1 MVVAIAI
8 EMNRPCEIGAR
19 AELLDLL
26 LEQQR
31 IGAEVDEFL
40 ACDQTRDD
48 LIDVAVEQRLATG
61 EHDDWG
67 PTFIDGIKTLVDAQ
81 ALIEDRVGVIDLAT
95 ACTSEVA
102 AKQRFQHQDQRIPPY
117 TLQVLSDDIGAYAD
131 RLAQR
136 DGHEAPSSEVIE
148 RHSSAG
154 DIGQL
159 RRHPEAD
166 IFGNAWKHRQL
177 DIGQFAQPRD

>member
-40 ACDQTRDD
+40 ARDQARDD

-61 EHDDWG
+61 EHDDRG
-67 PTFIDGIKTLVDAQ
+67 PTFIDGIEALVDAQ
-81 ALIEDRVGVIDLAT
+81 ALIEDGVGIVDLAT
-95 ACTSEVA
+95 AGAGEVA
-102 AKQRFQHQDQRIPPY
+102 AKQRFQHQDQRVSPY
-117 TLQVLSDDIGAYAD
+117 TFQVLSDDVGAYPD

-136 DGHEAPSSEVIE
+136 DGHDPPSSEVTE
-148 RHSSAG
+148 RHNSAAAVG
-154 DIGQL
+154 KL
-159 RRHPEAD
+159 WRHPKAD
-166 IFGNAWKHRQL
+166 VFGNARKHRQL
-177 DIGQFAQPRD
+177 GIS